1 MGYKRPNE
9 SFTFADLIMKETLEH
24 NPVSVL
30 ACVQR
35 ASRRTRTG
43 RRSLKTLEK
52 VDKAIHWS
60 RIESILLSHYT
71 VGPVKL
77 HISP

>member
-9 SFTFADLIMKETLEH
+9 SFTFADLTMKETLEH
-24 NPVSVL
+24 N
-30 ACVQR
+30 
-35 ASRRTRTG
+35 
-43 RRSLKTLEK
+43 RSLKTLEK
-52 VDKAIHWS
+52 VDKAINWS
-60 RIESILLSHYT
+60 RIESVLMSHYT